1 MSHAVKPS
9 RRSLPRHI
17 MTPAGRII
25 PRDTSEHVAWL
36 AVHRR
41 TKGGAFIVS
50 RTGREADAIPVPCAL
65 LDLGPPSAGFES
77 MDHNCQRV
85 LVPIH
90 WASGPGFIF
99 DEKGLR

>member
-1 MSHAVKPS
+1 MSAVYIS
-9 RRSLPRHI
+9 RPDGSQIRKDR
-17 MTPAGRII
+17 T
-25 PRDTSEHVAWL
+25 EHEMWL

-41 TKGGAFIVS
+41 TKGGAWIVS
-50 RTGREADAIPVPCAL
+50 LSGREADAIPIPCAF
-65 LDLGPPSAGFES
+65 LDLGPAFEGFGFELV
-77 MDHNCQRV
+77 DRNNQRV